1 MTEYTPEL
9 LMEIAEEVGYET
21 DNEGQ
26 VVIYTGL
33 YECQEHGGLF
43 DDNPGKDICKTCE
56 NWKE

>member
-33 YECQEHGGLF
+33 YECQEHGGF
-43 DDNPGKDICKTCE
+43 F
-56 NWKE
+56 